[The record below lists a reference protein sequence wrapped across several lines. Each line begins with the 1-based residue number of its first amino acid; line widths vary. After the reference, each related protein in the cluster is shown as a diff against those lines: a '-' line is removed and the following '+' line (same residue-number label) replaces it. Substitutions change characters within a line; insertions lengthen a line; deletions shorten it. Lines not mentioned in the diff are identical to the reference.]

1 MSDGNEKKTALRQK
15 VVHELVE
22 YWINV
27 AYLAVFF
34 GAFSTYRR
42 LVLTEYHIHYLHYG
56 IGLIKALVLAKVI
69 MIGDI
74 LHLGRRLEDKPLI
87 VPVLYKAFVFSLWV
101 GLFSIVEHTI
111 TALLH
116 GKCLAGGV
124 NELLS
129 EGMSELLAGLLVVF
143 FAFIPFFAFK
153 ALERVLGEGKVR
165 RLFFSRRVAGGESGP
180 EGGSDA

>member
-34 GAFSTYRR
+34 GAFTEYRR
-42 LVLTEYHIHYLHYG
+42 LILADYHIHYLHYG
-56 IGLIKALVLAKVI
+56 ISLIKALVLAKVI

-101 GLFSIVEHTI
+101 GLFSIVEHT
-111 TALLH
+111 TTGLLY
-116 GKCLAGGV
+116 GKGLAGGV
-124 NELLS
+124 DELLS
-129 EGMSELLAGLLVVF
+129 EGIDELLAGSLVIF
-143 FAFIPFFAFK
+143 LAFIPFFAFK

-165 RLFFSRRVAGGESGP
+165 RLFFRRVAGGESGP
-180 EGGSDA
+180 ERGGDP